1 MTEYVT
7 GQIYGWNGGECPV
20 HPKTKVLVWL
30 RRGERVDVFQRRR
43 HGAGDYS
50 WVHGG
55 VGGDIVCFQVI
66 TPYAEPKVIWVNEC
80 KVGYMTAHDSEEKAK
95 QYSFKNHARI
105 AVKYVEVKK

>member
-1 MTEYVT
+1 MSEYVT

-66 TPYAEPKVIWVNEC
+66 TPSVEPKTIYVNEFDSGAMEC
-80 KVGYMTAHDSEEKAK
+80 FYSEEEAK
-95 QYSFKNHARI
+95 KWVCSRHTRI
-105 AVKYVEVKK
+105 AVKYVEVKE